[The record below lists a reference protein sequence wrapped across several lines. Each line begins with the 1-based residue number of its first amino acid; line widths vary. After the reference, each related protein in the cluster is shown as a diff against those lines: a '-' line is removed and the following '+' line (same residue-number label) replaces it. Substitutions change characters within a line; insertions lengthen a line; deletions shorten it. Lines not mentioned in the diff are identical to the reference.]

1 LAFPEITVCNA
12 NAFQQSLMEKY
23 NISWPKN
30 EGKVDLISQSF
41 ESFMLETQFNNF
53 SYFEHLMAEAI
64 QAKNTA

>member
-1 LAFPEITVCNA
+1 
-12 NAFQQSLMEKY
+12 MEKY